1 MKIVV
6 SHLSCQLGNQLFQIA
21 NGYNYAQ
28 RIGGD
33 FYIEGIKLQH
43 RYPCIISN
51 FQFYENDLSK
61 FHKFI
66 ENRRQDY
73 KPEINDSSYDTVYFE
88 GMYQSEDY
96 FNPQII
102 KSLFKNILQL
112 PDEKSDY
119 VGIQVRRGDYL
130 KCTGL
135 FNIPPADWYNEMYW
149 KYFNGKKA
157 IITSN
162 DEEWC
167 RNNLRIEN
175 AEYIS
180 SSDPVEDIRK
190 MSICKDFIISAST
203 YGWWCAY
210 LAEQPDSKIICPW
223 PWFNPHSNI
232 KDDRKYPERWIK
244 EDV

>member
-21 NGYNYAQ
+21 NGYNYAH
-28 RIGGD
+28 RIGAD
-33 FYIEGIKLQH
+33 FYIDSPKLQH
-43 RYPCIISN
+43 RYPCIISQ
-51 FQFYENDLSK
+51 FQFYTGNLIN
-61 FHKFI
+61 FQKFI

-73 KPEINDSSYDTVYFE
+73 IEEVNESSYDNVYFE

-102 KSLFKNILQL
+102 KPLFKDILQI

-130 KCTGL
+130 KCTGI
-135 FNIPPADWYNEMYW
+135 FNIPPAKWYREMYE
-149 KYFNGKKA
+149 KHFIRRKVL
-157 IITSN
+157 ITTN

-167 RNNLRIEN
+167 RHNLNIKE
-175 AEYIS
+175 AEYTS
-180 SSDPVEDIRK
+180 SIDPVEDIRLMNK
-190 MSICKDFIISAST
+190 CKDFIISAST

-210 LAEQPDSKIICPW
+210 LAERSDSKIVCPW

-232 KDDRKYPERWIK
+232 KDDRKYPKRWIK
-244 EDV
+244 ENV

>member
-1 MKIVV
+1 MKIVA

-28 RIGGD
+28 RIGAD
-33 FYIEGIKLQH
+33 FYIEGLKLQH
-43 RYPCIISN
+43 RYPCIIQRFS
-51 FQFYENDLSK
+51 FYTGDLLK

-66 ENRRQDY
+66 ENRKQDY
-73 KPEINDSSYDTVYFE
+73 IPDVNESSYDNVYFE

-96 FNPQII
+96 FNSQIV
-102 KSLFKNILQL
+102 KPLFKDMLQL
-112 PDEKSDY
+112 SDEKTDY

-135 FNIPPADWYNEMYW
+135 FNIPPAEWYNEMYH
-149 KYFNGKKA
+149 KYFNGRKVM
-157 IITSN
+157 ITSN

-167 RNNLRIEN
+167 RQNLNIKN

-180 SSDPVEDIRK
+180 SQNPIEDMRK
-190 MSICKDFIISAST
+190 MNKCRDFIISAST

-210 LAEQPDSKIICPW
+210 LAEQAQSKIVCPW

-232 KDDRKYPERWIK
+232 KDDRKYSARWIK
-244 EDV
+244 ENV